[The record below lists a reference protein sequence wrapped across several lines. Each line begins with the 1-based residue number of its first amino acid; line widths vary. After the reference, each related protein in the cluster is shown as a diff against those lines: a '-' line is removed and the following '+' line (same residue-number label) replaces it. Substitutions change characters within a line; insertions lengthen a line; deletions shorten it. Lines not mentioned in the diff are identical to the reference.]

1 MMIKQN
7 AKTATVVYF
16 KQHLEQWHML
26 DTERNGTYTLRMVK
40 VKEKPR

>member
-7 AKTATVVYF
+7 AKTATIVCF

-26 DTERNGTYTLRMVK
+26 GTESNNT
-40 VKEKPR
+40 